1 VTPGQPPAP
10 SRDALRLRVADAADR
25 LEAGDGEGARREL
38 RAALEEWA
46 AVERAWAADLAL
58 RLGVHHGINNALVG
72 VRGNVQLL
80 LMNPVAQVPG
90 VKDRL
95 EVVLRESDRI
105 KEAALRL
112 RELKS
117 ELAALAGTP
126 DDAAPRAA

>member
-1 VTPGQPPAP
+1 VNPEAVPAS
-10 SRDALRLRVADAADR
+10 SREALRRRITEVAAR
-25 LEAGDGEGARREL
+25 LEAGAGDGAAREL
-38 RAALEEWA
+38 RAALEEWTA
-46 AVERAWAADLAL
+46 GERAWAEELSR

-80 LMNPVAQVPG
+80 LLNPAAQAPG

-112 RELKS
+112 RELKT

-126 DDAAPRAA
+126 DDASTRAA